1 MAPTNAHFRYSAA
14 AEFASSQWK
23 SVNERA
29 HFTMQEDGSVFLI
42 DPTSSATSCVEIQ
55 TAETIQQIESTRL
68 PPFEGDVP
76 AAEHPVQIASINTL
90 NDTRLSS
97 VDAAARKPTEISSV
111 LVSPFCLNE
120 TSNNIIG
127 PLKADDSMQNIVIA
141 EQKLAKFD
149 RPVTSSKY
157 LGLVGADTAE
167 VHRNSDVRLGC
178 NKQSIPSNAN
188 DFGHELSQINS
199 GTAKTRFMI
208 DTISYS
214 GKKRG
219 KASPVNKDKF
229 DGKKWIAS
237 TKPEN
242 PDGPIKPLPLMDNYR
257 RRMNAPREKVDKLLK
272 TIKANKKEAIARIN
286 DTDSELRLP
295 DEEQFKQTEE
305 FGWVCQDENVYSSL
319 PPMGNKEEY
328 KAQYMVSNIKLGEG
342 ASGLVCL
349 GWRRSDDKEVAIKK
363 IKKSQEKIR
372 FAGNVNGKI
381 YPIEYCHLQM
391 LSGTSGISNIL
402 DAFEVDD
409 EYILI
414 LETME
419 DCMSLESFLKSR
431 QRLPERHC
439 KFIFHQLVD
448 AVAQCHNEGVFHRDI
463 KLSNILID
471 TDSGEVKLID
481 FDSSALACF
490 SPFMDNPGTIGYMSP
505 EMDDESIRYEGSP
518 AAVYSMGVVLYDL
531 IFYASRWKL
540 LIKRLPMP
548 DVSTD
553 CLDLICKMTA
563 SRPEDR
569 ISFDKIL
576 DHPWMKFH

>member
-1 MAPTNAHFRYSAA
+1 MAQLTANSRYSAA
-14 AEFASSQWK
+14 VEYAGSQWK
-23 SVNERA
+23 GVAKRA
-29 HFTMQEDGSVFLI
+29 YYAIQKDGSVVLV
-42 DPTSSATSCVEIQ
+42 DKTQSVASNVEIQ
-55 TAETIQQIESTRL
+55 ITTETIQE
-68 PPFEGDVP
+68 
-76 AAEHPVQIASINTL
+76 IAS
-90 NDTRLSS
+90 TRLSS
-97 VDAAARKPTEISSV
+97 FEGDELAFKNPAHT
-111 LVSPFCLNE
+111 
-120 TSNNIIG
+120 TSINK
-127 PLKADDSMQNIVIA
+127 LDDSRLSSDDATAHKPA
-141 EQKLAKFD
+141 ELIKAELID
-149 RPVTSSKY
+149 R
-157 LGLVGADTAE
+157 L
-167 VHRNSDVRLGC
+167 
-178 NKQSIPSNAN
+178 NKKSFPSNVK
-188 DFGHELSQINS
+188 DLGHEVSQINS
-199 GTAKTRFMI
+199 EIAKTRFMI

-242 PDGPIKPLPLMDNYR
+242 PDGPIKPLPPMDNYR

-431 QRLPERHC
+431 PRLPERHC
-439 KFIFHQLVD
+439 KFIFYQLVD
-448 AVAQCHNEGVFHRDI
+448 AVGQCHNEGIFHRDI